1 MLDFIQ
7 KTRMKKP
14 LTYFELE
21 FIVKGFMN
29 GEIPDYQMSSWLMAV
44 CFQSLTENETANLT
58 QLMAQ
63 SGRQLS
69 WEGFAHPPIDKHST
83 GGVADTTTL
92 LLIPLVAACGITVA
106 KMSGRGLGF
115 TGGTLDKVDTI
126 PGFRSILSEE
136 DFYSQLKNHQLALTG
151 QSADLAPA
159 DGKIYALR
167 DASGTVE
174 SLPLIASSVM
184 SKKLAAGC
192 PALVLDIKTGSGGFM
207 KNPQEA
213 KTLADLMVHI
223 GQSAGRKVVAC
234 LTSME
239 QPLGN
244 HIGNTLEVEEAI
256 LLLKNAN
263 LTSDLARV
271 TIALAAEMI
280 LLGGVVSSLR
290 EAHEL
295 VRKVWLNKQ
304 ALEKMREWITLQGG
318 NSDIIDLPLKLPQA
332 TFQETLRSSSDGF
345 VVKFDTEGLGILA
358 RDLGAGRLF
367 KEDSIDPTAGLIL
380 RKRLGDSIAIGEPWL
395 TAQNSSRLPSDLM
408 ERAQKLIQIS
418 TSPSPIPRLFIG
430 RISSSSFH
438 PSPINKNTCLTDL
451 ST

>member
-1 MLDFIQ
+1 MLDCIR
-7 KTRMKKP
+7 KTRWKKP

-29 GEIPDYQMSSWLMAV
+29 GDIPDYQMSSWLMAV
-44 CFQSLTENETANLT
+44 CFQGLTEEETANLT
-58 QLMAQ
+58 QIMAQ
-63 SGRQLS
+63 SGHQLS
-69 WEGFAHPPIDKHST
+69 WEGLEHPPVDKHST

-92 LLIPLVAACGITVA
+92 LLIPLVAACGVTVA

-115 TGGTLDKVDTI
+115 TGGTLDKVETI

-136 DFYSQLKNHQLALTG
+136 EFYSQLKNHQLALTG
-151 QSADLAPA
+151 QSTDLAPA
-159 DGKIYALR
+159 DGKMYALR

-213 KTLADLMVHI
+213 KALAQLMVHI
-223 GQSAGRKVVAC
+223 GQSAERKVVAC

-256 LLLKNAN
+256 LLLKNTN

-271 TIALAAEMI
+271 TISLAAEMI
-280 LLGGVVSSLR
+280 LLAGVVNSLK
-290 EAHEL
+290 EAHAL
-295 VRKVWLNKQ
+295 VRTVWINKK

-318 NSDIIDLPLKLPQA
+318 SSEVIDSPLKLPQA
-332 TFQETLRSSSDGF
+332 TFQETLRSSRDGF
-345 VVKFDTEGLGILA
+345 VTKFDTEGLGILA

-380 RKRLGDSIAIGEPWL
+380 RKRLGDSIAVGEPWL
-395 TAQNSSRLPSDLM
+395 TAQNSTHLPPDLI
-408 ERAQKLIQIS
+408 ERAEKLIQIS
-418 TSPSPIPRLFIG
+418 PTPATVPRLFIG
-430 RISSSSFH
+430 RVSSSSLL
-438 PSPINKNTCLTDL
+438 PSQIKGNLSLTEI

>member
-69 WEGFAHPPIDKHST
+69 WEGFPHPPIDKHST

-213 KTLADLMVHI
+213 
-223 GQSAGRKVVAC
+223 
-234 LTSME
+234 
-239 QPLGN
+239 
-244 HIGNTLEVEEAI
+244 
-256 LLLKNAN
+256 
-263 LTSDLARV
+263 
-271 TIALAAEMI
+271 
-280 LLGGVVSSLR
+280 
-290 EAHEL
+290 
-295 VRKVWLNKQ
+295 
-304 ALEKMREWITLQGG
+304 
-318 NSDIIDLPLKLPQA
+318 
-332 TFQETLRSSSDGF
+332 
-345 VVKFDTEGLGILA
+345 
-358 RDLGAGRLF
+358 
-367 KEDSIDPTAGLIL
+367 
-380 RKRLGDSIAIGEPWL
+380 
-395 TAQNSSRLPSDLM
+395 
-408 ERAQKLIQIS
+408 
-418 TSPSPIPRLFIG
+418 
-430 RISSSSFH
+430 
-438 PSPINKNTCLTDL
+438 
-451 ST
+451 